1 MYVYMYSDKV
11 FFLLILIYKL
21 VLHIFKI
28 YLYIYTCKAVTY
40 NGTDSCSMQGS
51 SKRRGLQDG
60 RNEGPVRN
68 SNFCDPRIFNQ
79 VLYLYWALELVSAT
93 ESVGLSAPL

>member
-21 VLHIFKI
+21 VHYVLHIFKI
-28 YLYIYTCKAVTY
+28 YLVYIYTCKAVTY
-40 NGTDSCSMQGS
+40 NSYFSGTDSCSLQDS

-60 RNEGPVRN
+60 RNEGPVGD
-68 SNFCDPRIFNQ
+68 SN
-79 VLYLYWALELVSAT
+79 L
-93 ESVGLSAPL
+93 